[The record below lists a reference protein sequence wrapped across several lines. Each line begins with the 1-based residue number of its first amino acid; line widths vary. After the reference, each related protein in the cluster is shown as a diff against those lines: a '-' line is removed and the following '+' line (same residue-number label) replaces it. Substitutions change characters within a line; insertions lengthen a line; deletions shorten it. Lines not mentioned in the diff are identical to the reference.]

1 MTQGNGLQKTKK
13 QNNKNKRKNTKG
25 RKGKSL
31 TRNNNTKKNSKFTYN
46 YEHYSSGDGM
56 LTSVWGPSLW
66 HVLHTIS
73 FNYPI
78 EPSDEQKVQYRNF
91 ILQLQHVLPCKYCR
105 INLVKNFHDLPLHM
119 EYMENRETF
128 SKYVYDL
135 HELINKMLKKK
146 SGLSYDDVRERYEH
160 FRARCSSKKK
170 TRKLVGKGKQL
181 HKNGCTDPISTIKSK
196 GVVQIVP
203 ITHKC
208 PSLNIDNRC
217 MKTI

>member
-31 TRNNNTKKNSKFTYN
+31 TRNKNTKKNSKFTYN

-170 TRKLVGKGKQL
+170 TRKLVGKGKKL